1 MKIALAI
8 IMCSYVHGECLPP
21 YVFPEKYASHYE
33 CMIAGYEKSLSKMQE
48 IGKKDINKDL
58 VFFKFA
64 CYEEE
69 RKPGSET

>member
-8 IMCSYVHGECLPP
+8 VMCSYIQVECMPP
-21 YVFPEKYASHYE
+21 YEFPERYASHYE
-33 CMIAGYEKSLSKMQE
+33 CMIAGYEKSLSKMKK
-48 IGKKDINKDL
+48 IGKKDINKDQ

-69 RKPGSET
+69 RKPGSNT